1 MSTVVSFLS
10 HNYIL
15 RINTSFVEARAYKRQ
30 YGGASLNGLYVGQWG
45 SKLKQTNSHFYGAKK
60 HGLLVGFIVLR
71 EL

>member
-1 MSTVVSFLS
+1 MLVFLS

-15 RINTSFVEARAYKRQ
+15 RINTSFVAKHEPTI
-30 YGGASLNGLYVGQWG
+30 GVSIGGLYVGQWG

-71 EL
+71 LLRGVEL